1 MTMTDRDRLIRAA
14 LMPPADLTVPADLGE
29 QIHAR
34 LVETPQRRP
43 GLTRYV
49 GPFRRLIPE
58 TPIVPRPA
66 VVWLTALLLVLLA
79 LLAVIGVASRLQDG
93 TPLSM
98 TSYHGGPAQDGI
110 MPGPGPAGVS
120 KILRGIELPG
130 PMDNLSVPLVRDGVV
145 YFADTRGGIAAR
157 GATDLSEIW
166 TVSDLP
172 NGAEAPILLGS
183 VLVVAGLDGTVTGLG
198 AATGDE
204 RWKQKL
210 DATVRGPL
218 GGSDDRVVVGSME
231 GTVFVLSS
239 ADGQV
244 VHELGARGPVQRS
257 PAIADGIAYVAA
269 DSGVVTAFDLATG
282 AERWTLDL
290 AGDDAVPLSDP
301 EVSTP
306 VF

>member
-14 LMPPADLTVPADLGE
+14 LMPPAELTVPADLGE

-110 MPGPGPAGVS
+110 MPGPGPAGVPRS
-120 KILRGIELPG
+120 FGASSCPG
-130 PMDNLSVPLVRDGVV
+130 
-145 YFADTRGGIAAR
+145 
-157 GATDLSEIW
+157 
-166 TVSDLP
+166 
-172 NGAEAPILLGS
+172 
-183 VLVVAGLDGTVTGLG
+183 
-198 AATGDE
+198 
-204 RWKQKL
+204 
-210 DATVRGPL
+210 
-218 GGSDDRVVVGSME
+218 
-231 GTVFVLSS
+231 
-239 ADGQV
+239 
-244 VHELGARGPVQRS
+244 
-257 PAIADGIAYVAA
+257 
-269 DSGVVTAFDLATG
+269 
-282 AERWTLDL
+282 RWTISACRWSETASCTSPTRE
-290 AGDDAVPLSDP
+290 AGSRRVARP
-301 EVSTP
+301 T
-306 VF
+306 